1 MINKILSLS
10 INSWVRW
17 TGYKK
22 NINDVPW
29 LKGPYGK
36 SSFIGGD
43 FYKKFAQESG
53 LEVYMNKDNGLL
65 NDFLSTIDKKDIHRE
80 RLQEAIKDF
89 YEHTAQYTLDVWSEW
104 YHPVKYF
111 AHILINTVSS
121 GIDQLN
127 IPLKPLETSRGM
139 SNEVIALKDQN
150 GEQIVTCWLR
160 RAILTN
166 KVTYAG
172 FYSAITIDEKPYV
185 RVIFP
190 LPKGSATVLLRV
202 EVQED
207 GSVKLISDGKKPG
220 GAGYYRIKVM
230 DDSTIRYKFIPLKE
244 MIHVYTDNEGVL
256 RTDHTFWYWGMKFL
270 QLHYKINPIKKSP
283 Q

>member
-1 MINKILSLS
+1 MINKLLSLS
-10 INSWVRW
+10 INCWVGW

-22 NINDVPW
+22 NINEIPW

-36 SSFIGGD
+36 NSFIGDG
-43 FYKKFAQESG
+43 FYKEFAKESG
-53 LEVYMNKDNGLL
+53 LKISIDKSQGLLSDFLLAIDKNDANKD
-65 NDFLSTIDKKDIHRE
+65 
-80 RLQEAIKDF
+80 RLQEAVKHF
-89 YEHTAQYTLDVWSEW
+89 YEHTAEYTLDVWSEW

-139 SNEVIALKDQN
+139 SNEVIALKDEK
-150 GEQIVTCWLR
+150 GEQVMTCWLR
-160 RAILTN
+160 KAILTK

-172 FYSAITIDEKPYV
+172 FYSAITIGEKPYV

-202 EVQED
+202 EVQND

-230 DDSTIRYKFIPLKE
+230 NDSTIRYKFIPLKE
-244 MIHVYTDNEGVL
+244 MIHVYTDDEGVL

-270 QLHYKINPIKKSP
+270 QLHYKINPLKKSS
-283 Q
+283 